1 MVGLLSPKQ
10 RISVRFPYPKHPKQ
24 RFVTIRVCYTRGYWV
39 LLDLPRE
46 IWDNGLMK
54 KQKTWFTASDGTKGS
69 NVLVAKESGFTYT
82 TILNVF
88 NYPERVSSETIKKVL
103 NAVAKLEYTV
113 GKPTIKKCNKCKIA
127 QPYTNFYCLDIEKD
141 YFSSECKKCEYKKS
155 QKYYNENKHKISKKA
170 SNKHRM
176 NKYGI
181 TEEQYNDILLS
192 QNSLCGICNKP
203 SDKTLHV
210 DHNHKTGKIRGL
222 LCSGCNTGIGF
233 FNEDIDSL
241 TNAVK
246 YLKSFLDSPEI

>member
-1 MVGLLSPKQ
+1 
-10 RISVRFPYPKHPKQ
+10 
-24 RFVTIRVCYTRGYWV
+24 V

-46 IWDNGLMK
+46 IWDNGLMPK
-54 KQKTWFTASDGTKGS
+54 QRKQKTWFTASDGTKGS
-69 NVLVAKESGFTYT
+69 NTLVAKEVGVTST
-82 TILNVF
+82 TIYHVF
-88 NYPERVSSETIKKVL
+88 NYPELVSSETIKKVL

-127 QPYTNFYCLDIEKD
+127 QPYTNFYCLDIEND

-192 QNSLCGICNKP
+192 QNSLCGICKKP

-210 DHNHKTGKIRGL
+210 DHNHKTGEIRGL
-222 LCSGCNTGIGF
+222 LCSGCNTGIGHF
-233 FNEDIDSL
+233 KEDIDSL
-241 TNAVK
+241 TNAIK
-246 YLKSFLDSPEI
+246 YLKSFLYSP

>member
-1 MVGLLSPKQ
+1 MVGHLSPKQ
-10 RISVRFPYPKHPKQ
+10 RIQVRLLYPKQ
-24 RFVTIRVCYTRGYWV
+24 RFVTIGFVYTRGDGL

-54 KQKTWFTASDGTKGS
+54 KQKTWFTAADGTKGS

-88 NYPERVSSETIKKVL
+88 NYPERVSSETIKRVL
-103 NAVAKLEYTV
+103 EVVAKLEYTV
-113 GKPTIKKCNKCKIA
+113 GKPTMKKCHKCKIA
-127 QPYTNFYCLDIEKD
+127 QPYKNFH
-141 YFSSECKKCEYKKS
+141 SSSHKKGYIAYDCKKCRSESRK
-155 QKYYNENKHKISKKA
+155 KYYNKNRDEISKKA
-170 SNKHRM
+170 SIKHRM
-176 NKYGI
+176 NTYGI

-192 QNSLCGICNKP
+192 QNSLCAICKKP
-203 SDKTLHV
+203 NDKTLHV

-246 YLKSFLDSPEI
+246 YLKSFLDSPKI